1 MHSIHGLTVSGVAD
15 EEAAHAPGGVGIKG
29 VNSI

>member
-1 MHSIHGLTVSGVAD
+1 MHSIHGLTVFGVAD
-15 EEAAHAPGGVGIKG
+15 EEAAPGGVGIKG